1 MESDPNRPWTFDATK
16 HGQTKLGTRTSVYF
30 NNTLTEIL
38 HTSCSCNM
46 NNFIPGQPAC
56 LDSTSPDNPTG
67 VKGEPSPLFFVL
79 DFK

>member
-1 MESDPNRPWTFDATK
+1 MA
-16 HGQTKLGTRTSVYF
+16 LGLTMVRRA
-30 NNTLTEIL
+30 LTEIL

-56 LDSTSPDNPTG
+56 LDASSPDNTTG
-67 VKGEPSPLFFVL
+67 VKGAPSPLFLVL